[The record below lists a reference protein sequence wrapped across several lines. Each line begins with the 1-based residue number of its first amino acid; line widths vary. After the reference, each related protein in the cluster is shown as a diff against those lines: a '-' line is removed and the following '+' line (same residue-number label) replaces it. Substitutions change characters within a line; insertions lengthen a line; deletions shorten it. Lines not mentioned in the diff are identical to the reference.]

1 MESSKIL
8 KQRVFTPQTVPW
20 KTRQIPDDWLLLV
33 ATLALESDD
42 GTGNRSSGRRGRR
55 TDLANQQVFHIAA
68 DITRSHD
75 ARGRRMKS
83 PSRPSN

>member
-42 GTGNRSSGRRGRR
+42 GTGNRSSGR
-55 TDLANQQVFHIAA
+55 
-68 DITRSHD
+68 
-75 ARGRRMKS
+75 
-83 PSRPSN
+83 